1 MFKRISEI
9 LSELRKKDFQIDPA
23 ARKIYEL
30 LSQPLTPDLVS
41 IATEYISEPIFTD
54 IAQIPISEE
63 TQNLLAL
70 MNEEDALKYLQ
81 SDRIALTLQYMVML
95 ADAFSIFRMDSK
107 CMTMALSVYRSYFTL
122 EKDYHSLDTHLP
134 KYFEL
139 IMYENLVLLYS
150 DKSSPAY
157 NLQEATLNLEL
168 FDAFSWN
175 SGYTAHLE
183 NPEFLYAYAHIAN
196 LVKLVRPSFDAITMY
211 KKAIAKGHQRATTEF
226 REVCRAKML
235 CTKCGG
241 KLKGFFI
248 KKCTNCGMKKD
259 Y

>member
-1 MFKRISEI
+1 MFKKISEI
-9 LSELRKKDFQIDPA
+9 LPELRKKDFQIDSA

-30 LSQPLTPDLVS
+30 LSQTLTPDLVS
-41 IATEYISEPIFTD
+41 IVIEYIGEPIFTD
-54 IAQIPISEE
+54 VAQIPISEE
-63 TQNLLAL
+63 TKKLLAL
-70 MNEEDALKYLQ
+70 MTEEDALKYLQ
-81 SDRIALTLQYMVML
+81 SDRAALTLQYMVML
-95 ADAFSIFRMDSK
+95 ADAFSIFRMDSN
-107 CMTMALSVYRSYFTL
+107 CMAMALSVYNSYFAL

-157 NLQEATLNLEL
+157 NLQKAALNLEL
-168 FDAFSWN
+168 FDVFSRN

-183 NPEFLYAYAHIAN
+183 NPDFLYAYAHIAN

-211 KKAIAKGHQRATTEF
+211 KRAIAKGHQRAKTEF
-226 REVCRAKML
+226 REVCRAKLL

-241 KLKGFFI
+241 KLKGVFI
-248 KKCTNCGMKKD
+248 KKCTDCGMKKD